1 MTEDTSERL
10 IRIGEAAEMLGVH
23 PETLRR
29 WDRDGKLNAVIINDR
44 GDRRYKTSDVL
55 AIINGPQSTESSKD

>member
-1 MTEDTSERL
+1 MTEDTSEKL